1 MILFHFLT
9 FRAMQRLFKPSP
21 SLADFFHPFL
31 SKERRQGCGGS
42 AVEAGDNGQRE
53 VGTGQGLFMFL
64 P

>member
-1 MILFHFLT
+1 MILFHSLT
-9 FRAMQRLFKPSP
+9 FRAMQRLFKPSL

-42 AVEAGDNGQRE
+42 GAEAGEHGQRE
-53 VGTGQGLFMFL
+53 GGTGQGLFMLL